1 MPARGR
7 LVPPR
12 LCSSARL
19 AIIPLMFSVRVIFLA
34 SLLCGL
40 VLFPVA
46 GAGAQTSRP
55 SQQSLLITLGPG
67 KEIYEQF
74 SHNAI
79 WIHDKSEP
87 GKYQDVAFNYGL
99 FSFGGDFVFRFL
111 IADAQY
117 WMAGQ
122 DALEML
128 EIYKG
133 EDRSISIQDLTL
145 TASQTDDLAAFLW
158 NNARP
163 ENRFYNYNYYT
174 DNCSTR
180 IRDALDRV
188 VGGAISE
195 QTKTQLT
202 GRTYRFH
209 SLRAM
214 AGNPF
219 LYLCLDYVI
228 GQPGDRDLSRWDEMF
243 LPQFLQEHLRGVNL
257 NGAPIVSSER
267 EYYRSTRPDIPSA
280 PPDLLKWCL
289 LAGCSIS
296 MVMLLC
302 DRVSANSRAARIG
315 RNVLLFGWLLLTSLA
330 GLILT
335 FLNLATNHWA
345 TRSNENMLQMA
356 PLAITCLVLMPWAMR
371 RGRDGPRHARILRF
385 CAGTSLTLLALS
397 FAGLL
402 LKVFPAFYQANW
414 RIISLSLP
422 VHAAVAMIFLRA
434 ASGANTK
441 PITEI

>member
-1 MPARGR
+1 M
-7 LVPPR
+7 L
-12 LCSSARL
+12 
-19 AIIPLMFSVRVIFLA
+19 SVRVICLA

-40 VLFPVA
+40 VLLPIA

-99 FSFGGDFVFRFL
+99 FSFGGDFVYRFL

-133 EDRSISIQDLTL
+133 ENRSIKIQTLNLTE
-145 TASQTDDLAAFLW
+145 SQTHSLSAFLW
-158 NNARP
+158 SNARP

-180 IRDALDRV
+180 IRDALDSV
-188 VGGAISE
+188 VGGAISQ

-219 LYLCLDYVI
+219 LYICLDYVI
-228 GQPGDRDLSRWDEMF
+228 GQPGDRDISLWDEMF
-243 LPQFLQEHLRGVNL
+243 LPQFLQEHLRHVQVD
-257 NGAPIVSSER
+257 GAPIVSSER
-267 EYYRSTRPDIPSA
+267 DYYRSTRPDIPDS

-296 MVMLLC
+296 MVLLLC
-302 DRVSANSRAARIG
+302 DRFSAVSRAARIM

-356 PLAITCLVLMPWAMR
+356 PLALICLVLMPWALR
-371 RGRDGPRHARILRF
+371 RGQDGPRHARILRF
-385 CAGTSLTLLALS
+385 CAGISLILLALS

-402 LKVFPAFYQANW
+402 LKILPAFYQANW

-422 VHAAVAMIFLRA
+422 VHAAAAMIFLRA
-434 ASGANTK
+434 ASGGNTK
-441 PITEI
+441 TIREMQ